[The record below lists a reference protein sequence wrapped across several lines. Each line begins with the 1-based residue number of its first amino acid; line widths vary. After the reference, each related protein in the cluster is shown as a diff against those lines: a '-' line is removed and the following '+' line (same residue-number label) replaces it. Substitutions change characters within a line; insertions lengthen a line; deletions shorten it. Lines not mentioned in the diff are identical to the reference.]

1 MKNDSIRMKGVSNR
15 CGSMLS
21 FYRYAESKQRSNGI
35 NMAQKGY
42 ESCLYIHYI
51 NSTVFPSH
59 RIIKIVIKRDEK
71 YSPRLVIFVAEFE
84 RKRGRS
90 DMER

>member
-35 NMAQKGY
+35 NIQKGY

-71 YSPRLVIFVAEFE
+71 YSPRLVIFVAE

-90 DMER
+90 DKGMER

>member
-1 MKNDSIRMKGVSNR
+1 MWIDAFVLPLCRVETAIQWHKYTKRVRVVS
-15 CGSMLS
+15 
-21 FYRYAESKQRSNGI
+21 
-35 NMAQKGY
+35 
-42 ESCLYIHYI
+42 LYIHYI

-90 DMER
+90 DKGMER